1 MSKEKAKKQVKTDQE
16 WRELLSPEQY
26 RVLRQKGTE
35 YPHTGDYNLHFEKGT
50 YYCAG
55 CHQKIFESEAKFKSN
70 CGWPSFDRAVK
81 GSVELRKDTSFGM
94 VRVEVICANCKGHL
108 GHVFPDGPTDTG
120 ERYCIN
126 SVSLKFE

>member
-1 MSKEKAKKQVKTDQE
+1 MSKEQAKKQIKTDQE

-35 YPHTGDYNLHFEKGT
+35 YPHTGDYNLKFEKGT

-81 GSVELRKDTSFGM
+81 GSIALRKDTSFGM
-94 VRVEVICANCKGHL
+94 VRVEVICANCEGHL

>member
-16 WRELLSPEQY
+16 WREQLSPEQY